1 MKIRMRCLVL
11 GFVWLLVAV
20 PAVAQDSSKAAP
32 ASPAVTPAQEAP
44 NKHARSGFWF
54 NGGLGYGTI
63 GCEDCD
69 GERESGLSGNLTFG
83 GTVSQRFL
91 IGFGTAG
98 FTKSIDGE
106 TLSMGHYDARIR
118 FYPSRT
124 NGFFITGGAG
134 LGVVSF
140 AGESETGFSLL
151 FGIGHDIRVSKNV
164 SLTPFWNGFAAS
176 VDSSTWNVGQIGIG
190 VTIH

>member
-1 MKIRMRCLVL
+1 MKAAVSRVFAVVAI
-11 GFVWLLVAV
+11 LVAV
-20 PAVAQDSSKAAP
+20 H
-32 ASPAVTPAQEAP
+32 VTPALAQSPAP
-44 NKHARSGFWF
+44 AATVAPAQAANKHARSGFWF
-54 NGGLGYGTI
+54 NGGLGYGTM
-63 GCEDCD
+63 GCDDCD
-69 GERESGLSGNLTFG
+69 GERENGLSGNLTFG

-98 FTKSIDGE
+98 FVKSVDGE

-134 LGVVSF
+134 IGVVAF
-140 AGESETGFSLL
+140 AGESESGFSMLL
-151 FGIGHDIRVSKNV
+151 GIGHDIRVGKNV
-164 SLTPFWNGFAAS
+164 SLTPFWNGFATS
-176 VDSSTWNVGQIGIG
+176 VDSATWNVGQIGIG